1 MASSSYWKGKYDNAV
16 EEISKKRRRRTTV
29 VEVKNRI
36 ENNYETQI
44 SLINQY
50 ANQIVYVGYNT
61 GYWCVHING
70 EKMPD
75 TVIESIRQSSSDSR
89 IQSTL
94 TSLSSELSEIDS
106 AITTLESD
114 RNTYWN
120 NYLAEKAREEEER
133 RKAEEER
140 KRAAA
145 EQLAAALKIVKKQ

>member
-75 TVIESIRQSSSDSR
+75 TGIESIRQSSSDSR
-89 IQSTL
+89 IQSAL

-120 NYLAEKAREEEER
+120 NYLAEKR
-133 RKAEEER
+133 ER
-140 KRAAA
+140 KRNEGRQKKNER
-145 EQLAAALKIVKKQ
+145 EQRRNSWQRH